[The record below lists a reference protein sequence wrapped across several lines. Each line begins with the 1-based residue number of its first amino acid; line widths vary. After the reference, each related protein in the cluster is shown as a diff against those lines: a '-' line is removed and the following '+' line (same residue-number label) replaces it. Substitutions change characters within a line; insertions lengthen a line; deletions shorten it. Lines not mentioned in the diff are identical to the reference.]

1 MSGTVLR
8 AMTGNVKQ
16 IMQYEW
22 KQRVTVTRKGKPAQP
37 VIDQI
42 RFDSTGQMQ
51 RTMLSAPPPE
61 TGGIRGRIAQGVR
74 EDVKGMMELAAS
86 YNKPAQMVEFVK
98 KAQTSD
104 SAAGTRLQASDV
116 VKPGDLMTMLI
127 DPKTHL
133 ASHVDI
139 KTDYDGGQ
147 MSIVQDYAA
156 LPGGPNMMQTMK
168 VSAPHKDLDVNVQ
181 SYDFVRQTAQQR

>member
-1 MSGTVLR
+1 M
-8 AMTGNVKQ
+8 AANVKQ
-16 IMQYEW
+16 MMQYEW
-22 KQRVTVTRKGKPAQP
+22 KQRVTVTRKGKPTQP

-42 RFDSTGQMQ
+42 RFDSSGQMQ

-86 YNKPAQMVEFVK
+86 YNKPAQMVDFVK
-98 KAQTSD
+98 KAQVSD
-104 SAAGTRLQASDV
+104 SAAGTRLQANGLL
-116 VKPGDLMTMLI
+116 KPGDAMTMLI
-127 DPKTHL
+127 NPVTHL

-147 MSIVQDYAA
+147 MSIVQDYGT
-156 LPGGPNMMQTMK
+156 LPGGPNVMQTMK
-168 VSAPHKDLDVNVQ
+168 VAAPQKDLAVDVQ
-181 SYDFVRQTAQQR
+181 SYDFARQTAQQR